1 VLEPARA
8 EPAVTGVREIPAG
21 RGIFPSRVPKNR
33 QFHRKRRGTK
43 PAFRRANPETV
54 EVIMPRYPTLHAVL
68 VGAARVA
75 VRTGAIAIGVPMMV
89 LGLAM
94 GVSLVMLPAGLVIGL
109 LGLLIALWAMFGD
122 LTMPARV

>member
-1 VLEPARA
+1 
-8 EPAVTGVREIPAG
+8 
-21 RGIFPSRVPKNR
+21 VPKTR
-33 QFHRKRRGTK
+33 HFHGKRRGTK
-43 PAFRRANPETV
+43 PAFRRANPESV
-54 EVIMPRYPTLHAVL
+54 EVIMQRYPTLHAVL
-68 VGAARVA
+68 VGAAHVA
-75 VRTGAIAIGVPMMV
+75 VRAGAIAIGVPMMV